1 MRLPACLI
9 AWVVLPAL
17 AAPAIPLQA
26 LIDATPAGGT
36 LRLAPGT
43 YAGPAAITRP
53 LTLTAG
59 VAP

>member
-1 MRLPACLI
+1 MRLPGCLF
-9 AWVVLPAL
+9 ALLVLPAWVAW

-43 YAGPAAITRP
+43 YAGPAASPAR
-53 LTLTAG
+53 
-59 VAP
+59 